1 MKGDP
6 VGRILTDEAIADFRA
21 RLCEAAAA
29 QLAEGGRTAVSM
41 RQVAERLGVSA
52 MTPYR
57 YFESKQAMINAVRVR
72 GFERLAKALEDAGSA
87 AGPEDVGRALFEAY
101 VAFASDNPAI
111 YRLMFEPG
119 SAGEGADPDLA
130 KAVGQARAALT
141 RELQRSRQGLRP
153 ASDAQV
159 AGDLFWATLHGLL
172 ALGMAG
178 KLRDCEGVR
187 ALAVATLSRG
197 LADSLAAV

>member
-1 MKGDP
+1 MKRDP
-6 VGRILTDEAIADFRA
+6 VGRNLTDEAIADFRT
-21 RLCEAAAA
+21 RLCDAAEAKI
-29 QLAEGGRTAVSM
+29 AEGGRTAVNM
-41 RQVAERLGVSA
+41 RGLAERLGVSA

-72 GFERLAKALEDAGSA
+72 AFERLAKALEDAGSA
-87 AGPEDVGRALFEAY
+87 AGAEDVGRAVSEAY
-101 VAFASDNPAI
+101 VAFASEDPAI

-130 KAVGQARAALT
+130 KAVGRARAAMT
-141 RELQRSRQGLRP
+141 RGLQRSPQGLRR

-172 ALGMAG
+172 ALGMGG
-178 KLRDCEGVR
+178 KLPDCESVR
-187 ALAVATLSRG
+187 AVAVAALSRG
-197 LADSLAAV
+197 LTDRLAAA